1 MWTVTLV
8 KFRHRPSK
16 PDTDAFAKHLKSWA
30 SKGVKLHM
38 VFYTLGR
45 YDAVFIGEGP
55 GEKSAMRFT
64 KGLPEVA
71 ATETLVAV
79 QCEETIKWLG

>member
-8 KFRHRPSK
+8 KFRHRPTKS
-16 PDTDAFAKHLKSWA
+16 DTEAFAQHLKSWA

-38 VFYTLGR
+38 AFYTLGR

-55 GEKSAMRFT
+55 DEKSSMQFT
-64 KGLPEVA
+64 MGLPDVA
-71 ATETLVAV
+71 ATETLVGV
-79 QCEETIKWLG
+79 QREEAIKWLK